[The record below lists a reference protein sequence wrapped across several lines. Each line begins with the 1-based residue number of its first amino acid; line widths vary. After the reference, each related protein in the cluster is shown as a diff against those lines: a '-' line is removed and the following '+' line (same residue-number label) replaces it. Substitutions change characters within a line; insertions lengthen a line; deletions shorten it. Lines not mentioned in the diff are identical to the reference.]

1 MTKTNIRTVE
11 PRIPSEQPP
20 VAPFMSTTTAISHRP
35 FTISILLIML
45 VTTVLWTFTL
55 LVFIFLQTTDLMNTV
70 LVLSLF
76 IIIFFSGIIYMST
89 GRESVATT
97 AVSVMEVLEIQMQV
111 LIVQLERKFD
121 KSIS

>member
-1 MTKTNIRTVE
+1 
-11 PRIPSEQPP
+11 
-20 VAPFMSTTTAISHRP
+20 MSTTTAISHRP